1 MNDAFKRNGT
11 RQKPTLSRLARKLV
25 PALSVLLLG
34 SLLASC
40 QHTRT
45 GTTVTDNEG
54 QCAAWRAITYSSK
67 RDTAPTVKQ
76 VLEHNATGKY
86 LGCWK

>member
-1 MNDAFKRNGT
+1 
-11 RQKPTLSRLARKLV
+11 V
-25 PALSVLLLG
+25 LSVLLLG

-40 QHTRT
+40 QTT
-45 GTTVTDNEG
+45 GTATTVTDNAG

-67 RDTAPTVKQ
+67 RDTAPTVQQ
-76 VLEHNATGKY
+76 VREHNATGRY